1 MGVISDRRL
10 GRLLGTKENNYIY
23 RWKKGLFTP
32 SQLYIGRMV
41 VILALKFVERIDFS
55 EVYAIDWETGETL
68 TRKGY
73 EDKGSTSA
81 LRRYISNS
89 GNSSGASVVG
99 SSSEPYWESGIQP
112 RPKTSI
118 P

>member
-73 EDKGSTSA
+73 ENKSSTSA

-99 SSSEPYWESGIQP
+99 SSSEPYWESGLQP
-112 RPKTSI
+112 RPKTSV